1 MTDNTYSGTLKFKD
15 VDFVFVFDG
24 SELVLIPPK
33 ERKNDIMWGWLKKEI
48 CPGVYTSGDPLTV
61 DVPYLDGFCN
71 ETSKRLI
78 FLTREESTVGSRNS
92 TLYINV
98 AGYLECSP
106 NTNGF
111 CRMTLSGRALNYIHP
126 VNRAFSQVFDSDD
139 LTEKGIISIRTN
151 GFDRTSTVKRA
162 FRFEGR
168 DIAAYFSVGW
178 TCSMKIST
186 PPITLNSSMIFE
198 FDETDD
204 YWFFYRLWHAAEDFL
219 QLLQPLGV
227 RVAPFWLQLP
237 ASFGPQ
243 RLAELVSFIDALQRP
258 LAVEVRHPEFFAR
271 GDAERLLNRLLMDR
285 GVERICLDPRAL
297 FSCTSTDPAVLHAQS
312 KKPKVPP
319 RPAAFTQF
327 PQVRFIGRPEL
338 EANDP
343 YLLPWIEKV
352 AGWIE
357 EGRTPYVFL
366 HTPDNH
372 RAPEL
377 ARRFHQQLSERLP
390 GLPALPELHP
400 PQSRE
405 QLGLL

>member
-1 MTDNTYSGTLKFKD
+1 MIELPYYLGCPSWSENAWREGLYPQNARPA
-15 VDFVFVFDG
+15 DFL
-24 SELVLIPPK
+24 S
-33 ERKNDIMWGWLKKEI
+33 
-48 CPGVYTSGDPLTV
+48 
-61 DVPYLDGFCN
+61 
-71 ETSKRLI
+71 
-78 FLTREESTVGSRNS
+78 
-92 TLYINV
+92 LY
-98 AGYLECSP
+98 A
-106 NTNGF
+106 
-111 CRMTLSGRALNYIHP
+111 
-126 VNRAFSQVFDSDD
+126 QVFNAVEGNTTFYARPAPTTVQRWAHSLPEHFR
-139 LTEKGIISIRTN
+139 LTAK
-151 GFDRTSTVKRA
+151 FP
-162 FRFEGR
+162 R
-168 DIAAYFSVGW
+168 DISHGGD
-178 TCSMKIST
+178 
-186 PPITLNSSMIFE
+186 LRE
-198 FDETDD
+198 Q
-204 YWFFYRLWHAAEDFL
+204 LHAVEDFL
-219 QLLQPLGV
+219 QLLQPLGM

-243 RLAELVSFIDALQRP
+243 RLAELVSFMDALQRP
-258 LAVEVRHPEFFAR
+258 LAVEVRHPEFFAK

-297 FSCTSTDPAVLHAQS
+297 FSCDSSDPAVRHAQA
-312 KKPKVPP
+312 KKPRVPP
-319 RPAAFTQF
+319 RPAAFTQW

-343 YLLPWIEKV
+343 YLLPWVEKV

>member
-1 MTDNTYSGTLKFKD
+1 MTELPYYLGCPSWSENAWREGLYPQNARPT
-15 VDFVFVFDG
+15 DFL
-24 SELVLIPPK
+24 S
-33 ERKNDIMWGWLKKEI
+33 
-48 CPGVYTSGDPLTV
+48 
-61 DVPYLDGFCN
+61 
-71 ETSKRLI
+71 
-78 FLTREESTVGSRNS
+78 
-92 TLYINV
+92 LY
-98 AGYLECSP
+98 A
-106 NTNGF
+106 
-111 CRMTLSGRALNYIHP
+111 
-126 VNRAFSQVFDSDD
+126 QVFNAVEGNTTFYARPAPTTVQRWAQSTPEHFR
-139 LTEKGIISIRTN
+139 LTAK
-151 GFDRTSTVKRA
+151 FP
-162 FRFEGR
+162 R
-168 DIAAYFSVGW
+168 DISHGGD
-178 TCSMKIST
+178 
-186 PPITLNSSMIFE
+186 LRE
-198 FDETDD
+198 Q
-204 YWFFYRLWHAAEDFL
+204 LHAAEDFL

-285 GVERICLDPRAL
+285 GVERISLDPRAL
-297 FSCTSTDPAVLHAQS
+297 FSGDSSDPAVRHAQA
-312 KKPKVPP
+312 KKPRVPP
-319 RPAAFTQF
+319 RPAAFTQC

-343 YLLPWIEKV
+343 YLLPWVEKV

-357 EGRTPYVFL
+357 EGRTPYIFL

-390 GLPALPELHP
+390 GLPQLPELHQP
-400 PQSRE
+400 STAE

>member
-1 MTDNTYSGTLKFKD
+1 MTDLPYYLGCPSWSENAWREGLYPQNARPA
-15 VDFVFVFDG
+15 DFL
-24 SELVLIPPK
+24 S
-33 ERKNDIMWGWLKKEI
+33 
-48 CPGVYTSGDPLTV
+48 
-61 DVPYLDGFCN
+61 
-71 ETSKRLI
+71 
-78 FLTREESTVGSRNS
+78 
-92 TLYINV
+92 LY
-98 AGYLECSP
+98 A
-106 NTNGF
+106 
-111 CRMTLSGRALNYIHP
+111 
-126 VNRAFSQVFDSDD
+126 QVFNAVEGN
-139 LTEKGIISIRTN
+139 TTFYARPAPA
-151 GFDRTSTVKRA
+151 TVERWA
-162 FRFEGR
+162 QSMPGHFRFTAKFPR
-168 DIAAYFSVGW
+168 DISHGGD
-178 TCSMKIST
+178 
-186 PPITLNSSMIFE
+186 LRE
-198 FDETDD
+198 QG
-204 YWFFYRLWHAAEDFL
+204 HAAQDFL
-219 QLLQPLGV
+219 QLLRPLGA
-227 RVAPFWLQLP
+227 RVAPLWLQLP

-243 RLAELVSFIDALQRP
+243 RLAELMSFVDALERP
-258 LAVEVRHPEFFAR
+258 LAVEVRHPEFFAK

-285 GVERICLDPRAL
+285 AVERICLDPRAL

-343 YLLPWIEKV
+343 YLRPWVEKV

-390 GLPALPELHP
+390 GLPALPELHQP
-400 PQSRE
+400 STVE